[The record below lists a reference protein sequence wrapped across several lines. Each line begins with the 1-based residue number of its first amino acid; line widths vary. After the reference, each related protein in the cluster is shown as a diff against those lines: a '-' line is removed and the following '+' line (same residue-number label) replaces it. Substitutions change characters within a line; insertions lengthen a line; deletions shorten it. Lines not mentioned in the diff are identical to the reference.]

1 MSLFELRL
9 LGDFDVRV
17 ADKAIYEFES
27 QKVRGLLAFMMTN
40 RGHSVSRDRLATLLW
55 ASKSESAAR
64 RNLRQALHNLRS
76 ALSTAIDPD
85 EVLIVSHHDLQVNPD
100 LNCWLDVER
109 FEEATRRG
117 LSDPGPDPYHLSIA
131 ASLYTGDFLSGF
143 FIKDSPPFEDWML
156 SEQERLREAA
166 VDSFRT
172 LIESYLRRGE
182 YRFGIQF
189 ARRLLAID
197 PLSEEAHR
205 SLMRLYALSGRR
217 SRALRQYEILRNLLS
232 SELKVEPLPDTREL
246 HKSILDQTL
255 SPATGMDR
263 EGPVGPMI
271 PLVGREEAHAV
282 LEDIWQ
288 EVIAGRGRLTAIEG
302 ETGVGRTRLARSVVD
317 AITRKQEAV
326 VLQAR
331 AFAAT
336 PLVSYGLFRQ
346 LLSSGLDDLLPEESA
361 KLLHQLS
368 AETLAD
374 LTAMAPE
381 RPELAADGLEAPVE
395 VPASLSSRLADSWME
410 LLEALTAWSSDFRRV
425 APVILLI
432 DDAHWADPESQRLLA
447 DLVPR
452 IAVRP
457 VWALVTS
464 NPKVVAA
471 GSPLAALL
479 SDGIEPDD
487 SVNRIP
493 LDRLEAGHLQQIAST
508 LLGRGGF
515 EELAAFLNRQSA
527 GLPLTA
533 TEMVNLLWDDGTLM
547 PRGAGH
553 WVLRGRLDP
562 DRHSLNL
569 HQLIQLRIR
578 RLPTSARRLLAVAA
592 TIGQRFDVELL
603 QKAAGEHMAVVDTCL
618 QLMLERWLVRQSPS
632 TWSPSRRERD
642 ILLWAQGIRRG
653 WFEFSHAGIRSAI
666 LSDIRPR
673 RRQSLHREVAD
684 ALHETGGQDLEGYH
698 ETLAHH
704 ELAAGRP
711 ESALASLE
719 TAWRQAEATSAKE
732 TASWYRQQLEE
743 VRGELAEQEGNS
755 SRSSSE
761 SESESGVEVQKTSE

>member
-1 MSLFELRL
+1 
-9 LGDFDVRV
+9 
-17 ADKAIYEFES
+17 
-27 QKVRGLLAFMMTN
+27 
-40 RGHSVSRDRLATLLW
+40 
-55 ASKSESAAR
+55 
-64 RNLRQALHNLRS
+64 
-76 ALSTAIDPD
+76 
-85 EVLIVSHHDLQVNPD
+85 
-100 LNCWLDVER
+100 
-109 FEEATRRG
+109 
-117 LSDPGPDPYHLSIA
+117 LSIA

-255 SPATGMDR
+255 SPATGMDS

-452 IAVRP
+452 IAARP
-457 VWALVTS
+457 IWALVTS

-642 ILLWAQGIRRG
+642 ILLWGPGDSAGLVRILPRG
-653 WFEFSHAGIRSAI
+653 DPFRDFVGHPATSS
-666 LSDIRPR
+666 
-673 RRQSLHREVAD
+673 
-684 ALHETGGQDLEGYH
+684 
-698 ETLAHH
+698 
-704 ELAAGRP
+704 P
-711 ESALASLE
+711 ESAPRGGRC
-719 TAWRQAEATSAKE
+719 TARD
-732 TASWYRQQLEE
+732 
-743 VRGELAEQEGNS
+743 RGPG
-755 SRSSSE
+755 SR
-761 SESESGVEVQKTSE
+761 GVP

>member
-17 ADKAIYEFES
+17 ANQAIYEFES
-27 QKVRGLLAFMMTN
+27 QKVRGLLAFLMTN

-55 ASKSESAAR
+55 ASKSETAAR

-76 ALSTAIDPD
+76 ALSAAVDPD
-85 EVLIVSHHDLQVNPD
+85 EVLIVSHHDIQVNPD
-100 LNCWLDVER
+100 LDCWLDVER

-246 HKSILDQTL
+246 HQSILDQTL
-255 SPATGMDR
+255 TPATGMDR

-271 PLVGREEAHAV
+271 PLVGREEAHAG
-282 LEDIWQ
+282 LEEIWQ
-288 EVIAGRGRLTAIEG
+288 DILAGRGRLTMIEG

-317 AITRKQEAV
+317 AITGKQEAV

-331 AFAAT
+331 AFSAT
-336 PLVSYGLFRQ
+336 PLISYGLFRQ
-346 LLSSGLDDLLPEESA
+346 LLGSALDDFLPEESV
-361 KLLHQLS
+361 KLLCQLS

-374 LTAMAPE
+374 LAAMAPE
-381 RPELAADGLEAPVE
+381 RLELAADGLKAPAE
-395 VPASLSSRLADSWME
+395 VPASLAARLADSWIE
-410 LLEALTAWSSDFRRV
+410 LLEALSSWSSDFRRV

-432 DDAHWADPESQRLLA
+432 DDAHSADPESQRLLT
-447 DLVPR
+447 DLVSR
-452 IAVRP
+452 ISDRP
-457 VWALVTS
+457 VWALVTI

-471 GSPLAALL
+471 GSPLSELL
-479 SDGIEPDD
+479 SSGAEAKD
-487 SVNRIP
+487 SVDRFP
-493 LDRLEAGHLQQIAST
+493 LDRLDAGHLQQIASS
-508 LLGRGGF
+508 LVGRAGF
-515 EELAAFLNRQSA
+515 EELADFLSRQSA

-547 PRGAGH
+547 PRGAGR
-553 WVLRGRLDP
+553 WVLRGKLDP
-562 DRHSLNL
+562 RRHSLNL

-673 RRQSLHREVAD
+673 RRGSLHREVAD
-684 ALHETGGQDLEGYH
+684 ALRETRGQDVDGFH
-698 ETLAHH
+698 EALAYH

-711 ESALASLE
+711 ESALDALE
-719 TAWRQAEATSAKE
+719 TALRHAETIGADE
-732 TASWYRQQLEE
+732 TASWYRQRLEE
-743 VRGELAEQEGNS
+743 IRQQLSAQGGSSSGSPVE
-755 SRSSSE
+755 SRSDSD
-761 SESESGVEVQKTSE
+761 VEV

>member
-76 ALSTAIDPD
+76 ALSAAIDPD

-100 LNCWLDVER
+100 LDCWLDVER
-109 FEEATRRG
+109 FEEAARKG

-182 YRFGIQF
+182 YRFGIQY

-246 HKSILDQTL
+246 HQSILDQTL

-271 PLVGREEAHAV
+271 PLVGREGAHAR
-282 LEDIWQ
+282 LESI
-288 EVIAGRGRLTAIEG
+288 
-302 ETGVGRTRLARSVVD
+302 SVVD
-317 AITRKQEAV
+317 AITGKQEAV

-346 LLSSGLDDLLPEESA
+346 LLGSALDDFLPEESV
-361 KLLHQLS
+361 KLLCQLS

-374 LTAMAPE
+374 LAAMAPE
-381 RPELAADGLEAPVE
+381 RLELAAEGLKAPAE
-395 VPASLSSRLADSWME
+395 VPASLASRLADSWIE
-410 LLEALTAWSSDFRRV
+410 LLEALSSWSSDFRRV

-452 IAVRP
+452 ISERP

-464 NPKVVAA
+464 NPKVVAI
-471 GSPLAALL
+471 GSPLSELL
-479 SDGIEPDD
+479 SDEIESRDLVD
-487 SVNRIP
+487 RIA
-493 LDRLEAGHLQQIAST
+493 LDRLEAGHLQQIGSS
-508 LLGRGGF
+508 LVGRAGF
-515 EELAAFLNRQSA
+515 EELAAFLSRQSA

-533 TEMVNLLWDDGTLM
+533 TETVNLLWDDGTLM
-547 PRGAGH
+547 PRGAGR
-553 WVLRGRLDP
+553 WVLRGKLDP
-562 DRHSLNL
+562 SRHSLNL

-603 QKAAGEHMAVVDTCL
+603 QRAAGEHMAVVDTCL

-673 RRQSLHREVAD
+673 RRGSLHREVAD
-684 ALHETGGQDLEGYH
+684 ALRETRGQDLDGFHEALAYH
-698 ETLAHH
+698 EM
-704 ELAAGRP
+704 AAGRP
-711 ESALASLE
+711 ESALYSLE
-719 TAWRQAEATSAKE
+719 TALRHAEAIGAHE
-732 TASWYRQQLEE
+732 TASWYRQRLEE
-743 VRGELAEQEGNS
+743 VRQEL
-755 SRSSSE
+755 SE
-761 SESESGVEVQKTSE
+761 

>member
-17 ADKAIYEFES
+17 ADRAIYEFES
-27 QKVRGLLAFMMTN
+27 QKVRGLLAFLMMN
-40 RGHSVSRDRLATLLW
+40 RGHSVSRDRLATMLW
-55 ASKSESAAR
+55 ANKSESAAK

-76 ALSTAIDPD
+76 ALSAAIEPE

-100 LNCWLDVER
+100 LDCWLDVER

-182 YRFGIQF
+182 YRFGIQY

-246 HKSILDQTL
+246 HQSILDQTL

-271 PLVGREEAHAV
+271 PLVGREKAHAR
-282 LEDIWQ
+282 LENIWRGIL
-288 EVIAGRGRLTAIEG
+288 EGRGRLTVVEG

-317 AITRKQEAV
+317 AITGKHEAV

-346 LLSSGLDDLLPEESA
+346 LLGSALDDFLPEESV
-361 KLLHQLS
+361 KILCQLS

-374 LTAMAPE
+374 LAAMAPE
-381 RPELAADGLEAPVE
+381 RLELAAEGLKAPAE
-395 VPASLSSRLADSWME
+395 VPASLPSRLADSWIE
-410 LLEALTAWSSDFRRV
+410 LLEALTSWSSDFRRV

-432 DDAHWADPESQRLLA
+432 DDAHSADPESQRLLA

-452 IAVRP
+452 ISDRP

-471 GSPLAALL
+471 GSPLSELL
-479 SDGIEPDD
+479 SDETEPKDPVD
-487 SVNRIP
+487 RIP
-493 LDRLEAGHLQQIAST
+493 LDRLEAGHLQQIASS
-508 LLGRGGF
+508 LVGRAGF
-515 EELAAFLNRQSA
+515 EGLAAFLSRQSA

-547 PRGAGH
+547 PRGAGR

-653 WFEFSHAGIRSAI
+653 WFEFSHAGVRSAI

-673 RRQSLHREVAD
+673 RRGSLHREVAD
-684 ALHETGGQDLEGYH
+684 ALRETRGQDLDGFH
-698 ETLAHH
+698 ETLAYH
-704 ELAAGRP
+704 EMAAGRP
-711 ESALASLE
+711 HSALGSLE
-719 TAWRQAEATSAKE
+719 TALRHAEAIGAHE
-732 TASWYRQQLEE
+732 TASWYRQRLEE
-743 VRGELAEQEGNS
+743 VRQELSIE
-755 SRSSSE
+755 SRSD
-761 SESESGVEVQKTSE
+761 SGVEV

>member
-27 QKVRGLLAFMMTN
+27 QKVRGLLAFLMTN

-76 ALSTAIDPD
+76 ALSAAIDPD
-85 EVLIVSHHDLQVNPD
+85 EILIVSHHDIQVNPD
-100 LNCWLDVER
+100 LDCWLDVER
-109 FEEATRRG
+109 FEEAARRG

-182 YRFGIQF
+182 YRFGIQY

-232 SELKVEPLPDTREL
+232 SELKVEPLRDTREL
-246 HKSILDQTL
+246 HQSILDQTV

-271 PLVGREEAHAV
+271 PVVGREKAHAH
-282 LEDIWQ
+282 LENIWQ
-288 EVIAGRGRLTAIEG
+288 DILAGRGRLTVLEG

-317 AITRKQEAV
+317 AITGKQEAV

-331 AFAAT
+331 AFAET
-336 PLVSYGLFRQ
+336 PLASYGLFRQ
-346 LLSSGLDDLLPEESA
+346 LLGSALDDFLPEESV
-361 KLLHQLS
+361 KLLCQLS

-374 LTAMAPE
+374 LAAMAPE
-381 RPELAADGLEAPVE
+381 RLELAAEGLK
-395 VPASLSSRLADSWME
+395 VPASLAARLADSWIE
-410 LLEALTAWSSDFRRV
+410 LLEALSSWSSDFRRV

-452 IAVRP
+452 ISDRP
-457 VWALVTS
+457 AWALVTS
-464 NPKVVAA
+464 NPKVVTA
-471 GSPLAALL
+471 GSPLSELL
-479 SDGIEPDD
+479 STGVEPKD
-487 SVNRIP
+487 SLDRIR
-493 LDRLEAGHLQQIAST
+493 LDRLEAGHLQQIASS
-508 LLGRGGF
+508 LVGQAGF

-547 PRGAGH
+547 PRGAGR
-553 WVLRGRLDP
+553 WVLRGKLDP
-562 DRHSLNL
+562 SRHSLNL
-569 HQLIQLRIR
+569 HQLIQMRIR

-673 RRQSLHREVAD
+673 RRGSLHREVAD
-684 ALHETGGQDLEGYH
+684 ALRETRGQDLGGFH
-698 ETLAHH
+698 ETLAYH
-704 ELAAGRP
+704 EMAAGRP
-711 ESALASLE
+711 ESALDSLE
-719 TAWRQAEATSAKE
+719 TALRHAEAIGADE
-732 TASWYRQQLEE
+732 TASWYRQRLEE
-743 VRGELAEQEGNS
+743 IRQELS
-755 SRSSSE
+755 IE
-761 SESESGVEVQKTSE
+761 SKSDSGVEV

>member
-17 ADKAIYEFES
+17 ADRAIYEFES
-27 QKVRGLLAFMMTN
+27 QKVRGLLAFLMMN
-40 RGHSVSRDRLATLLW
+40 RGHSVSRDRLATMLW
-55 ASKSESAAR
+55 ANKSESAAK

-76 ALSTAIDPD
+76 ALSAAIEPE

-100 LNCWLDVER
+100 LDCWLDVER

-182 YRFGIQF
+182 YRFGIQY

-246 HKSILDQTL
+246 HQSILDQTL

-271 PLVGREEAHAV
+271 PLVGREKAHAR
-282 LEDIWQ
+282 LENIWRGIL
-288 EVIAGRGRLTAIEG
+288 EGRGRLTVVEG

-317 AITRKQEAV
+317 AITGKHEAV

-346 LLSSGLDDLLPEESA
+346 LLGSALDDFLPEESV
-361 KLLHQLS
+361 KILCQLS

-374 LTAMAPE
+374 LAAMAPE
-381 RPELAADGLEAPVE
+381 RLELAAEGLKAPAE
-395 VPASLSSRLADSWME
+395 VPASLPSRLADSWIE
-410 LLEALTAWSSDFRRV
+410 LLEALTSWSSDFRRV

-432 DDAHWADPESQRLLA
+432 DDAHSADPESQRLLA

-452 IAVRP
+452 ISDRP

-471 GSPLAALL
+471 GSPLSELL
-479 SDGIEPDD
+479 SDKTEPKDPVD
-487 SVNRIP
+487 RIP
-493 LDRLEAGHLQQIAST
+493 LDRLEAGHLQQIASS
-508 LLGRGGF
+508 LVGRAGF
-515 EELAAFLNRQSA
+515 EGLAAFLSRQSA

-547 PRGAGH
+547 PRGAGR

-653 WFEFSHAGIRSAI
+653 WFEFSHAGVRSAI

-673 RRQSLHREVAD
+673 RRGSLHREVAD
-684 ALHETGGQDLEGYH
+684 ALRETRGQDLDGFH
-698 ETLAHH
+698 ETLAYH
-704 ELAAGRP
+704 EMAAGRP
-711 ESALASLE
+711 QSALGSLE
-719 TAWRQAEATSAKE
+719 TALRHAEAIGAHE
-732 TASWYRQQLEE
+732 TASWYRQRLEE
-743 VRGELAEQEGNS
+743 VRQELSIE
-755 SRSSSE
+755 SRSD
-761 SESESGVEVQKTSE
+761 SGVEV

>member
-17 ADKAIYEFES
+17 ANQAIYEFES
-27 QKVRGLLAFMMTN
+27 QKVRGLLAFLMTN

-55 ASKSESAAR
+55 ASKSETAAR

-76 ALSTAIDPD
+76 ALSAAVDPD
-85 EVLIVSHHDLQVNPD
+85 EVLIVSHHDIQVNPD
-100 LNCWLDVER
+100 LDCWLDVER

-246 HKSILDQTL
+246 HQSILDQTL
-255 SPATGMDR
+255 TPATGMDR

-271 PLVGREEAHAV
+271 PLVGREEAHAG
-282 LEDIWQ
+282 LEEIWQ
-288 EVIAGRGRLTAIEG
+288 DILAGRGRLTMIEG

-317 AITRKQEAV
+317 AITGKQEAV

-331 AFAAT
+331 AFSAT
-336 PLVSYGLFRQ
+336 PLISYGLFRQ
-346 LLSSGLDDLLPEESA
+346 LLGSALDDFLPEESV
-361 KLLHQLS
+361 KLLCQLS

-374 LTAMAPE
+374 LAAMAPE
-381 RPELAADGLEAPVE
+381 RLELAADGLKAPAE
-395 VPASLSSRLADSWME
+395 VPASLAARLADSWIE
-410 LLEALTAWSSDFRRV
+410 LLEALSSWSSDFRRV

-432 DDAHWADPESQRLLA
+432 DDAHSADPESQRLLT
-447 DLVPR
+447 DLVSR
-452 IAVRP
+452 ISDRP
-457 VWALVTS
+457 VWALVTI

-471 GSPLAALL
+471 GSPLSELL
-479 SDGIEPDD
+479 SSGAEAKD
-487 SVNRIP
+487 SVDRFP
-493 LDRLEAGHLQQIAST
+493 LDRLEAGHLQQIASS
-508 LLGRGGF
+508 LLGRAGF
-515 EELAAFLNRQSA
+515 EELADFLSRQSA

-547 PRGAGH
+547 PRGAGR
-553 WVLRGRLDP
+553 WVLRGKLDP
-562 DRHSLNL
+562 RRHSLNL

-673 RRQSLHREVAD
+673 RRGSLHREVAD
-684 ALHETGGQDLEGYH
+684 ALRETRGQDVDGFH
-698 ETLAHH
+698 EALAYH

-711 ESALASLE
+711 ESALDALE
-719 TAWRQAEATSAKE
+719 TALRHAETIGADE
-732 TASWYRQQLEE
+732 TASWYRQRLEE
-743 VRGELAEQEGNS
+743 IRQQLSAQGGSSSGSPVE
-755 SRSSSE
+755 SRSDSD
-761 SESESGVEVQKTSE
+761 VEV